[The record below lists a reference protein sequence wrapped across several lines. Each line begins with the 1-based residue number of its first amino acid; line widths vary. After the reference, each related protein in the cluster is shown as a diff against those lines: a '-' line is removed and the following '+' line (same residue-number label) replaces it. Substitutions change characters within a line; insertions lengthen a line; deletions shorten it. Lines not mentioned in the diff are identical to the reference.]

1 LIFENLTIRRV
12 AVHEVFARA
21 DDRTLRPPAYADGLE
36 TLGAAAMTTFR
47 LRVTDALTS
56 KSVQMRI
63 AKSGADSFLARADA
77 MIDAENGAFLEGSQK
92 IAASLAEAQLHRRI
106 PGGMLIVFDGTVGA
120 PAVPFVGVVKAET
133 QEAFRHAQSRG
144 RRVMEY
150 LANIFLTPATRFY
163 KIGIMLRDD
172 GEATKP
178 DGWRAFVFDKN
189 MSPAD
194 REAAAIYF
202 YDAFLGCA
210 LPDDA
215 PYETSRFFDLTKTF
229 VRESDLDPDKKRDVM
244 DSLYVFLR
252 DEQLATFTAREFAER
267 YLPLD
272 TRDAYSGYLEQKA
285 FTAAAVVRDVSEM
298 GARLQRRRFKFGGD
312 VELSASPDALKQK
325 VSIQTIDGDPAE
337 GTTPK
342 WTRITIRQ
350 AMTDVQ

>member
-1 LIFENLTIRRV
+1 LIFENLTIKRV
-12 AVHEVFARA
+12 ALHEVFARA
-21 DDRTLRPPAYADGLE
+21 DDRTLRQPTYADGLE
-36 TLGAAAMTTFR
+36 TLGTEAMTTFR
-47 LRVTDALTS
+47 LRVTDALSS

-77 MIDAENGAFLEGSQK
+77 MMDADDDAFLEGSQK
-92 IAASLAEAQLHRRI
+92 MAASLAEAQLHRRI

-133 QEAFRHAQSRG
+133 QEAFRHAQSQG
-144 RRVMEY
+144 KRVMEY

-172 GEATKP
+172 SGAAKP

-189 MSPAD
+189 ISPSD

-202 YDAFLGCA
+202 YDAFLGCT

-215 PYETSRFFDLTKTF
+215 PYETSRFFDLTKAF

-252 DEQLATFTAREFAER
+252 DEQFPTFTASEFAEH
-267 YLPLD
+267 YLPLE
-272 TRDAYSGYLEQKA
+272 TRDAYSGYLEAKA
-285 FTAAAVVRDVSEM
+285 FTATAVVRDLSEM
-298 GARLQRRRFKFGGD
+298 GTRLRRRRFKFGAD

-325 VSIQTIDGDPAE
+325 VLIQSIDGDPADGE
-337 GTTPK
+337 TPV